1 MTTTPYTGAA
11 ALAREAMKIAQTAPH
26 NAPGLPPLI
35 VLTDPERL
43 PDPIALATHLPPP
56 CALIYRHFGTS
67 DARRI
72 SAKASTIAR
81 ERGLTFLVSCDSGV
95 PPGPDTGA
103 HFPQIMHS
111 AIADWRPAMPGR
123 IFTAAAHSEAAVHAA
138 FAAGADAVLL
148 SPVFDTKCDGA
159 KAALGLDTFARIA
172 KTAPGPVYALG
183 GIEADNAQGLS
194 GDAAGLAVVS
204 GVLGA

>member
-1 MTTTPYTGAA
+1 
-11 ALAREAMKIAQTAPH
+11 MKIAQTAPH

-43 PDPIALATHLPPP
+43 PDPIALASHLPAP

-72 SAKASTIAR
+72 SAKTSAIAKD
-81 ERGLTFLVSCDSGV
+81 RGITFLVSCDSGV
-95 PPGPDTGA
+95 PPGPDTGV

-111 AIADWRPAMPGR
+111 AIADWRAAMPGR

-138 FAAGADAVLL
+138 FAAGVNAVLL

-159 KAALGLDTFARIA
+159 NTALGLDAFARIA
-172 KTAPGPVYALG
+172 KIAPGPVYALG
-183 GIEADNAQGLS
+183 GIHGDNAHGLS
-194 GDAAGLAVVS
+194 GHAAGLAVVS
-204 GVLGA
+204 AVLA